1 MTTWNKLTAV
11 KIKKLKERG
20 SYHDGGGLYLYVS
33 KGGAKHW
40 VYRFMLNKRRREMG
54 LGSLDDFSIA
64 ERNRKGTFENG
75 QFCTETNWKLIISSR
90 KNLKNKKI

>member
-33 KGGAKHW
+33 KEGAKHW

-64 ERNRKGTFENG
+64 EAREQRDTQRKLTKQGIDPFNPHKD
-75 QFCTETNWKLIISSR
+75 C
-90 KNLKNKKI
+90 